1 MEGEAVI
8 TQSERD
14 AQRQRQKNSVGAVA
28 VDNGL
33 TFMGHG
39 LQLTC
44 LWLVLLYVSVADAAT
59 LSRIGHTAPTRLA
72 EQATTVLLGAQVVL
86 LYRKVGNSGV
96 HTHMF

>member
-8 TQSERD
+8 TQTERKRHTE
-14 AQRQRQKNSVGAVA
+14 AETVSTVA

-59 LSRIGHTAPTRLA
+59 FSSIGHTPPTRLA
-72 EQATTVLLGAQVVL
+72 EQATTVFL
-86 LYRKVGNSGV
+86 
-96 HTHMF
+96 